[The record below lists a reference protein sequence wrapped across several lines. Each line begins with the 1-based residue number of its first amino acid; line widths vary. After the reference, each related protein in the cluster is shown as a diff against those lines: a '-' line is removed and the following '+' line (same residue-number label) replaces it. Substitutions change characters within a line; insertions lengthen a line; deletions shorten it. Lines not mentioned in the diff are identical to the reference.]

1 MSDGIAIES
10 TQEVLDLPFVHEAES
25 GEIYLWR
32 PNPTGDQ
39 QADIAL
45 GEHYARLTMFVAREF
60 GVPLL
65 LASVLRDMTLAGK
78 FGGVEAGF
86 IAAVTSTAQ
95 VGSLN

>member
-1 MSDGIAIES
+1 MSDSIAIEG
-10 TQEVLDLPFVHEAES
+10 TQEVLDLPFVHEADD

-32 PNPTGDQ
+32 PAPTGND
-39 QADIAL
+39 QADIAT
-45 GEHYARLTMFVAREF
+45 GEYYARLTLFVSREF

-65 LASVLRDMTLAGK
+65 LASVLRDMVAAGN

-86 IAAVTSTAQ
+86 ISAITSAAQ

>member
-1 MSDGIAIES
+1 MDGATI
-10 TQEVLDLPFVHEAES
+10 TTTPEVLDLPFVRETDD
-25 GEIYLWR
+25 GEVFLWHPR
-32 PNPTGDQ
+32 PTGDR
-39 QADIAL
+39 QADIAA

-86 IAAVTSTAQ
+86 IAAVTSVAQ

>member
-1 MSDGIAIES
+1 MPEAISLES
-10 TQEVLDLPFVHEAES
+10 APEVLDLPFVHHADD
-25 GEIYLWR
+25 GEIYLWN
-32 PNPTGDQ
+32 PKPTGDQ
-39 QADIAL
+39 QADIAT

-65 LASVLRDMTLAGK
+65 LASVLRDMTLAGR

-86 IAAVTSTAQ
+86 IAAVTSAAQ